1 MKTDAPSAADA
12 AGAVVSAVH
21 LGFDV
26 GGTKIFGVATDGSG
40 ELRRT
45 LREPTPHGAEPLL
58 ATLASMVT
66 QLGTGSGPVSV
77 GIGMAGLITI
87 DGNVTV
93 SPNLVGV
100 DGADIGSGL
109 SELLGLP
116 VFLDNEVNC
125 AARWE
130 LASGAARGVHDGVM
144 VSLGTGIGGAF
155 MLGGEVL
162 RGSGG
167 LAGEPGHMIVEAGG
181 RHCACGRRGC
191 WEMYASGSAL
201 DRMAALRLGPEISG
215 PEVTA
220 GVRQGDAAARDVL
233 DEFTYWLAL
242 GISNLCILTDPEMVV
257 IGGGLSEDWD
267 LLAPSTEAH
276 VSALLIGR
284 SAESRPKIVPS
295 QAGELSAALGAA
307 LGGARDHSA
316 ALGGAQDHSAALG
329 GARDHS
335 AAVGGVRD
343 HSAAVGGAR
352 DHSAAVGGARDHSA
366 ALGGGLPRVT

>member
-1 MKTDAPSAADA
+1 MAADAPDGDHA
-12 AGAVVSAVH
+12 AGAVTSELH

-26 GGTKIFGVATDGSG
+26 GGTKIFGVATDVDG
-40 ELRRT
+40 ELQRT

-58 ATLASMVT
+58 DALADMVA
-66 QLGTGSGPVSV
+66 QLGSDADVVSV
-77 GIGMAGLITI
+77 GVGMAGLITT
-87 DGNVTV
+87 DGRVTV
-93 SPNLVGV
+93 SPNVVGV

-109 SELLGLP
+109 SEMVGLP

-130 LASGAARGVHDGVM
+130 LASGAARGIRDGVM

-155 MLGGEVL
+155 MLDGEVL

-181 RHCACGRRGC
+181 RECACGRQGC

-201 DRMAALRLGPEISG
+201 DRMAAERLGHDASG
-215 PEVTA
+215 PAAT
-220 GVRQGDAAARDVL
+220 AAARRGDPPALEVL
-233 DEFTYWLAL
+233 DEFAYWLAL

-267 LLAPSTEAH
+267 LLAQPTEAH
-276 VSALLIGR
+276 LAALLIGR
-284 SAESRPKIVPS
+284 SPTSRPRIVPS

-307 LGGARDHSA
+307 QGHSNA
-316 ALGGAQDHSAALG
+316 FDDGS
-329 GARDHS
+329 S
-335 AAVGGVRD
+335 
-343 HSAAVGGAR
+343 
-352 DHSAAVGGARDHSA
+352 
-366 ALGGGLPRVT
+366 RVT

>member
-40 ELRRT
+40 GLRRT

-87 DGNVTV
+87 DGKVTV
-93 SPNLVGV
+93 SPNVVGV
-100 DGADIGSGL
+100 DGADIWSGL

-307 LGGARDHSA
+307 LGGARE
-316 ALGGAQDHSAALG
+316 
-329 GARDHS
+329 
-335 AAVGGVRD
+335 
-343 HSAAVGGAR
+343 
-352 DHSAAVGGARDHSA
+352 HSA

>member
-1 MKTDAPSAADA
+1 MTTDAPSAADA
-12 AGAVVSAVH
+12 ADALVSAVH

-40 ELRRT
+40 ELQRT
-45 LREPTPHGAEPLL
+45 LREPTPHGAEPLI

-66 QLGTGSGPVSV
+66 QLGTGTGPVSV

-87 DGNVTV
+87 DGKVTV

-109 SELLGLP
+109 SDLLGLD

-130 LASGAARGVHDGVM
+130 LASGAAQGVRDGVM

-162 RGSGG
+162 RGSSG
-167 LAGEPGHMIVEAGG
+167 LAGEPGHMIVEADG

-201 DRMAALRLGPEISG
+201 ARIAAERLGT
-215 PEVTA
+215 EVTGPA
-220 GVRQGDAAARDVL
+220 VTTAARRGDAAALDVL
-233 DEFTYWLAL
+233 DEFSYWLAL

-267 LLAPSTEAH
+267 LLAQSAEGH
-276 VSALLIGR
+276 VNALLIGR
-284 SAESRPKIVPS
+284 SAESRPIIVPS
-295 QAGELSAALGAA
+295 QAGEISAALGAA
-307 LGGARDHSA
+307 MGGAQGHSA
-316 ALGGAQDHSAALG
+316 AIGGAQS
-329 GARDHS
+329 HS
-335 AAVGGVRD
+335 AAVGG
-343 HSAAVGGAR
+343 
-352 DHSAAVGGARDHSA
+352 
-366 ALGGGLPRVT
+366 LPRET

>member
-1 MKTDAPSAADA
+1 MTDNAPGGDHA
-12 AGAVVSAVH
+12 AGAVTSAVH

-26 GGTKIFGVATDGSG
+26 GGTKIFGVATDAGG
-40 ELRRT
+40 EPQRT
-45 LREPTPHGAEPLL
+45 LREPTPHGARSLL
-58 ATLASMVT
+58 AALADMVA
-66 QLGTGSGPVSV
+66 QFGSACDVVSV
-77 GIGMAGLITI
+77 GVGMAGLITA
-87 DGNVTV
+87 DGRVTV

-100 DGADIGSGL
+100 DGADIGSDL
-109 SELLGLP
+109 SEMLGLP

-130 LASGAARGVHDGVM
+130 LASGSARGVRDGVM

-155 MLGGEVL
+155 MLDGEVL

-181 RHCACGRRGC
+181 RKCACGRQGC

-201 DRMAALRLGPEISG
+201 DRMAAGRLGHDATG
-215 PEVTA
+215 PAVT
-220 GVRQGDAAARDVL
+220 AAARRGDPGAVDVL
-233 DEFTYWLAL
+233 HEFAYWLAL

-267 LLAPSTEAH
+267 LLSQSTEEH
-276 VSALLIGR
+276 LTALLIGR

-307 LGGARDHSA
+307 LGGEREHGA
-316 ALGGAQDHSAALG
+316 ALGSDT
-329 GARDHS
+329 
-335 AAVGGVRD
+335 V
-343 HSAAVGGAR
+343 
-352 DHSAAVGGARDHSA
+352 
-366 ALGGGLPRVT
+366 RVT